1 MKQVLLDTKGNLRV
15 QEVPAPIGRPGWVLV
30 RTSYSLISSGTETA
44 TIRHQ
49 SSPLISRVAAKPA
62 LAGDLAKK
70 ALKEGVGPTFDSL
83 QERLT
88 RTHPIGYS
96 LSGVV
101 EEVGDGV
108 EGLSPGDSVVCS
120 GAEFAHHAEVVS
132 VPRQMVV
139 PIPANVDSK
148 SAAFAPVAAIAM
160 QAVRR
165 SGAGLGET
173 VAVIGLG
180 LVGMLTCQLLK
191 RAGCTVI
198 GMDPNP
204 ARVKASLA
212 SGASVSLSN
221 AKAAQEAV
229 IGATAGLGADA
240 VVICAATASDDP
252 INLSAALCRE
262 RGRVVVVGDVGLG
275 ANREDFYRK
284 ELDLVMSRSL
294 GPGRYDPAYEVAGV
308 DYPPAYVRWTEQR
321 NVAACLA
328 LMADGE
334 LISGPLNAAEMAL
347 DDAPAA
353 YARLSENDQTTAVLL
368 KHEGDGAKEALKRT
382 DRRIEMPSAAP
393 LKTGTIGAA
402 VIGSGEFARAVV
414 LPALSKSRDFD
425 LRGVASLHGHTAT
438 HAAERFGAA
447 YATTD
452 PAQMLTD
459 DSVAAVWITTTH
471 ESHAELA
478 ITALEASKHVFLQ
491 KPLALTTKDAQR
503 VVRAAAKERML
514 MVGFNRRFAPASRV
528 VAEHIRAA
536 SGQKQISYRVRGD
549 ALPDGHWLD
558 DPERG
563 GGRLLGEGV
572 HFLDWMAWLLQAEP
586 ARVHATGTDAPGSN
600 FPGGTVQVHTEFA
613 DGSLGTLAYST
624 MGAPGTPKE
633 RVEVLADGL
642 TAVIND
648 FASVTLIS
656 GTSRAKTLRAPG
668 KGHAEQLASF
678 ASALR
683 TGNRAAPDA
692 TDGARATV
700 WALAALE
707 SIRTRQ
713 PQDLDPATWRNV

>member
-1 MKQVLLDTKGNLRV
+1 MKQVLLDTRGNLRV
-15 QEVPAPIGRPGWVLV
+15 QEVPAPIARPGWVLV
-30 RTSYSLISSGTETA
+30 RTAYSLISSGTETA

-70 ALKEGVGPTFDSL
+70 ALKEGVGSTFDSL

-88 RTHPIGYS
+88 RTHAIGYS

-108 EGLSPGDSVVCS
+108 EGLSPGDPVVCS
-120 GAEFAHHAEVVS
+120 GADFAHHAEVVS
-132 VPRQMVV
+132 VPRPMVV
-139 PIPANVDSK
+139 RMPANVDSN

-180 LVGMLTCQLLK
+180 LVGLLTCQLLR

-198 GMDPNP
+198 GMDPNRP
-204 ARVKASLA
+204 RAAASLK
-212 SGASVSLSN
+212 SGASVSVSDE
-221 AKAAQEAV
+221 AAAQQAV
-229 IGATAGLGADA
+229 TSATAGLGADA

-252 INLSAALCRE
+252 VNLSAALCRE

-334 LISGPLNAAEMAL
+334 LTSEPLNAAEMAL

-353 YARLSENDQTTAVLL
+353 YARLAEDDQTTAVLL
-368 KHEGDGAKEALKRT
+368 KHGNAGEKLKRT

-393 LKTGTIGAA
+393 LKSGTIGAA

-414 LPALSKSRDFD
+414 LPALGKSREFD
-425 LRGVASLHGHTAT
+425 LRGVASLHGHTST

-452 PAQMLTD
+452 PGQVLTD

-478 ITALEASKHVFLQ
+478 IAALQAGKHVFLE
-491 KPLALTTKDAQR
+491 KPIALTLEDAQS
-503 VVRAAAKERML
+503 VVGAATTEQVL
-514 MVGFNRRFAPASRV
+514 TVGFNRRFAPASRI
-528 VAEHIRAA
+528 VAEHVRAV

-572 HFLDWMAWLLQAEP
+572 HFLDWMAWLLGEEP
-586 ARVHATGTDAPGSN
+586 VRVHATGAS
-600 FPGGTVQVHTEFA
+600 GGPVQVLTEFA
-613 DGSLGTLAYST
+613 DGSQGTLVYTTS
-624 MGAPGTPKE
+624 GAPGTPKE

-642 TAVIND
+642 TAVVND

-668 KGHAEQLASF
+668 KGHAEQLAAF

-683 TGNRAAPDA
+683 TGERATPDA
-692 TDGARATV
+692 SDGARATT

-713 PQDLDPATWRNV
+713 PQDLESTFWRNA

>member
-1 MKQVLLDTKGNLRV
+1 
-15 QEVPAPIGRPGWVLV
+15 
-30 RTSYSLISSGTETA
+30 
-44 TIRHQ
+44 
-49 SSPLISRVAAKPA
+49 
-62 LAGDLAKK
+62 
-70 ALKEGVGPTFDSL
+70 
-83 QERLT
+83 
-88 RTHPIGYS
+88 
-96 LSGVV
+96 
-101 EEVGDGV
+101 
-108 EGLSPGDSVVCS
+108 
-120 GAEFAHHAEVVS
+120 
-132 VPRQMVV
+132 
-139 PIPANVDSK
+139 
-148 SAAFAPVAAIAM
+148 
-160 QAVRR
+160 
-165 SGAGLGET
+165 
-173 VAVIGLG
+173 
-180 LVGMLTCQLLK
+180 
-191 RAGCTVI
+191 
-198 GMDPNP
+198 
-204 ARVKASLA
+204 
-212 SGASVSLSN
+212 
-221 AKAAQEAV
+221 
-229 IGATAGLGADA
+229 
-240 VVICAATASDDP
+240 
-252 INLSAALCRE
+252 
-262 RGRVVVVGDVGLG
+262 
-275 ANREDFYRK
+275 
-284 ELDLVMSRSL
+284 
-294 GPGRYDPAYEVAGV
+294 
-308 DYPPAYVRWTEQR
+308 
-321 NVAACLA
+321 
-328 LMADGE
+328 
-334 LISGPLNAAEMAL
+334 
-347 DDAPAA
+347 
-353 YARLSENDQTTAVLL
+353 
-368 KHEGDGAKEALKRT
+368 
-382 DRRIEMPSAAP
+382 
-393 LKTGTIGAA
+393 
-402 VIGSGEFARAVV
+402 
-414 LPALSKSRDFD
+414 
-425 LRGVASLHGHTAT
+425 
-438 HAAERFGAA
+438 
-447 YATTD
+447 
-452 PAQMLTD
+452 MLTD